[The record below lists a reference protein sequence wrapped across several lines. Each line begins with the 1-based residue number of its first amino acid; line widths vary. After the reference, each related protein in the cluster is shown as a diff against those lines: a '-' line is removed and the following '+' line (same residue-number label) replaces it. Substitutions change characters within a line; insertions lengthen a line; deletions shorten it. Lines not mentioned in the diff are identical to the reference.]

1 MFWRYRWWNIL
12 NKIMGTDCTW
22 ITADDL
28 WSEAFYTWLDACF
41 KDGGGTTAQL
51 TRIRKGRKEF
61 QRKFCKLVAEIKGEE
76 YEETKYFRPNINVTA
91 SDVRLVEK
99 ELKKINLN
107 VFINKKK

>member
-1 MFWRYRWWNIL
+1 M
-12 NKIMGTDCTW
+12 
-22 ITADDL
+22 
-28 WSEAFYTWLDACF
+28 
-41 KDGGGTTAQL
+41 
-51 TRIRKGRKEF
+51 
-61 QRKFCKLVAEIKGEE
+61 VAEIKGEE

>member
-1 MFWRYRWWNIL
+1 MGEGIGYDTS
-12 NKIMGTDCTW
+12 KAGTDCTW
-22 ITADDL
+22 ITATDL
-28 WSEAFYTWLDACF
+28 WSEAYYTWLNACF

-51 TRIRKGRKEF
+51 TRIRKGKKEF

-76 YEETKYFRPNINVTA
+76 YEETKYFRPTIKVTA

>member
-1 MFWRYRWWNIL
+1 MSKGIGYDTA
-12 NKIMGTDCTW
+12 KEGTDCTW
-22 ITADDL
+22 ITAEDR
-28 WSEAFYTWLDACF
+28 WSEAFYTWLNACF

-51 TRIRKGRKEF
+51 TRIRKGKKDF
-61 QRKFCKLVAEIKGEE
+61 QRKFCKLIAEIKGEE

-91 SDVRLVEK
+91 SDIKLVEK

>member
-1 MFWRYRWWNIL
+1 MSESLGYNTS
-12 NKIMGTDCTW
+12 KAGTDCTW
-22 ITADDL
+22 IEADDR

-41 KDGGGTTAQL
+41 KGGGGTTAQL

-76 YEETKYFRPNINVTA
+76 YEQTKYFRPDINVTA
-91 SDVRLVEK
+91 TDVRLVEK

>member
-1 MFWRYRWWNIL
+1 MGEGIGYNTS
-12 NKIMGTDCTW
+12 KAGTDCTW
-22 ITADDL
+22 ITATDL
-28 WSEAFYTWLDACF
+28 LSEAYYTWLNACF

-51 TRIRKGRKEF
+51 TRIRKGKKEF

-76 YEETKYFRPNINVTA
+76 YEETKYFRPNIKVTA

>member
-1 MFWRYRWWNIL
+1 MPIVIVP
-12 NKIMGTDCTW
+12 KKKKKMEVKK
-22 ITADDL
+22 
-28 WSEAFYTWLDACF
+28 EAF
-41 KDGGGTTAQL
+41 KGGGGMTAQL
-51 TRIRKGRKEF
+51 TRVRKGRKEF

>member
-1 MFWRYRWWNIL
+1 
-12 NKIMGTDCTW
+12 MGTDCTW
-22 ITADDL
+22 IETDDI

-41 KDGGGTTAQL
+41 KDGGGMTAQL
-51 TRIRKGRKEF
+51 TRIRRGRKDF